1 MSCQQNGIKYSIS
14 IKGREHKIC
23 LYADNVLVTLSEP
36 DLSLPKL
43 MSSLE
48 QYGLYSGY
56 TLNVHK
62 TQTLTYNFFP
72 QENVKYLILN
82 GKLMLLSI
90 LV

>member
-56 TLNVHK
+56 KLNLRTKPFLITFSHK
-62 TQTLTYNFFP
+62 IMLI
-72 QENVKYLILN
+72 KYIISN
-82 GKLMLLSI
+82 GKQML
-90 LV
+90 